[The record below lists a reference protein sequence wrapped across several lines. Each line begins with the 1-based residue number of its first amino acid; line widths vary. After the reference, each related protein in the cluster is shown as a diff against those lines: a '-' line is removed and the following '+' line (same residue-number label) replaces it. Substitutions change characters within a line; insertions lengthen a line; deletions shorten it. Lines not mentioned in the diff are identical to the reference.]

1 MYLFFILLTGCK
13 YCDRKFSDFG
23 SRIKH
28 ERVHTGERPYSC
40 ETCGKSFAYSHV
52 LSSHLLT
59 HTGEKKFG
67 CEQCG
72 KRFTKSHHLK
82 AHLNTHRKVMGKT
95 FSKTV
100 EPLSRPLSYAIDTSN
115 MGNRLLILMNDDK
128 ITKIEPAS
136 EEDELELGEQI
147 IEELQIEQ
155 D

>member
-1 MYLFFILLTGCK
+1 M
-13 YCDRKFSDFG
+13 
-23 SRIKH
+23 
-28 ERVHTGERPYSC
+28 
-40 ETCGKSFAYSHV
+40 

-59 HTGEKKFG
+59 HTGVKKFG

-82 AHLNTHRKVMGKT
+82 AHLNTHRKVIGKT
-95 FSKTV
+95 FSKSTV
-100 EPLSRPLSYAIDTSN
+100 DPLSYAIDSTN
-115 MGNRLLILMNDDK
+115 LGNRLVILVNDENK

-136 EEDELELGEQI
+136 EDEIELGDEQI